1 MGVSTYRLVVEW
13 MCIGVRLCKHT
24 WCLKKCARE
33 LIQADNLTFVLQVYW
48 LLERMRVREAYRVVE
63 GIEKLDI
70 SVYHGLMKGLLKL
83 RRGSKATK
91 VFREMIKRDL
101 DPWLRFNK
109 NQSVA

>member
-1 MGVSTYRLVVEW
+1 MGVSTYRLAVEW

-33 LIQADNLTFVLQVYW
+33 LIQADNLTFVLQVYG
-48 LLERMRVREAYRVVE
+48 LLERRVGEAYRVVE

-70 SVYHGLMKGLLKL
+70 SAYHGLMKGLLKL

-101 DPWLRFNK
+101 DPWLRF
-109 NQSVA
+109 